1 MLFSAS
7 LAEICFVIISVA
19 ARYSLLTI
27 GAYGKLAVAFVAYI
41 QVVRSFAA
49 RAVAETLRADKS
61 VILYK
66 TAVAYRGI
74 RVYVMLLILIKRSTA
89 VGADK
94 LTGMPRIR
102 LWRHRGISVAKHTDL
117 SSVAVD
123 TSYVTGAVLSALG
136 TVKAGSTVAVL
147 ILVLGRLCS
156 FGVCRSVG
164 SASGGNVGGIVL
176 WRLCIIRGRLRRNV
190 AIFAYT
196 LFRGLKR
203 AGAGVAALGADKAV
217 VELCVASVANRVLG
231 VYVILLVYAKLAAAM
246 AADKRSGVTGLFR
259 RRLVTIVATVA
270 IAYTAVTE

>member
-1 MLFSAS
+1 MP
-7 LAEICFVIISVA
+7 
-19 ARYSLLTI
+19 
-27 GAYGKLAVAFVAYI
+27 
-41 QVVRSFAA
+41 
-49 RAVAETLRADKS
+49 
-61 VILYK
+61 
-66 TAVAYRGI
+66 GI
-74 RVYVMLLILIKRSTA
+74 RV
-89 VGADK
+89 
-94 LTGMPRIR
+94 
-102 LWRHRGISVAKHTDL
+102 WRYGRISVTKHTDL
-117 SSVAVD
+117 SSVLVDASHIARAVF
-123 TSYVTGAVLSALG
+123 AALG

-196 LFRGLKR
+196 LFCRLKR

-246 AADKRSGVTGLFR
+246 AADKRSGVTGVGGRVIGLGR
-259 RRLVTIVATVA
+259 YDRISVTKNTDLSAVLVDALVAAGAVLAAFGTVKAGASVTKRISIVGDIPLHGVFNF
-270 IAYTAVTE
+270 IFHFVF